1 MGMSSERKS
10 RRTSRLQAELL
21 PTHLPPQVGIMASA
35 LAAWMLT
42 LAIYAFARG
51 RARAAGSLFLS
62 GTSLLHPTAAG
73 AAFGLLSCQT
83 VVVKP
88 VAVASLDGGTG
99 YAGAGGDL
107 VSVPLLFANPFYVC
121 FAGSHRPA
129 AVVAATTIAAFVA
142 LFPLATWAMLRKDPW
157 LRSALA
163 AQALAQGP
171 TDTSGR
177 VQSVAAIDRKEA
189 SFAVGGGIASQVE
202 LPAVQHASGGDAPAA
217 PQLDLPAEDPFLRPI
232 LGDSGYLF
240 IYWWFGHVELFATLA
255 LAALEAFIPRPV
267 TAPQASLLGA
277 LGDSKLPGTHALNLA
292 PIHTRAARRQ
302 ACRDS
307 SCCLR
312 TARPHAPLAAVRSR
326 P

>member
-202 LPAVQHASGGDAPAA
+202 LPAVQHASGGGAPAA
-217 PQLDLPAEDPFLRPI
+217 PQDLPAEDPFLRPI
-232 LGDSGYLF
+232 LGDSGYQF

-267 TAPQASLLGA
+267 TVPQASFLVA
-277 LGDSKLPGTHALNLA
+277 LGDGKDAWFTRTQSCAHLHACSSPASLPGL
-292 PIHTRAARRQ
+292 
-302 ACRDS
+302 
-307 SCCLR
+307 
-312 TARPHAPLAAVRSR
+312 
-326 P
+326 